1 MDYLYSLNGTLD
13 AAYYESGKL
22 TMTFDTTK
30 PLTVCTSLKSAP
42 AAGLTRRARVGY
54 SDGTWL
60 EWCNSNHTPREK
72 GQIVQVEWTFARQ
85 GDGYE
90 TPTLDYAELNYS
102 PLSIGVSAPVLN
114 ALEKLRNRRI
124 LGRVIIDYTDPFL
137 DQSVFAFANEYAT
150 VHHVEQV
157 HNNREDPTQK
167 WLSLDGTWILDG
179 TWYFPPST
187 AEDAILNEMGWWG
200 RQYSD
205 QAGSFR
211 TRSGRVYGE
220 GNPVY
225 GQVGLVYDASVSRP
239 TLYMS
244 FSGRPVRNL
253 KVIGDSKRGEY
264 PTDFILRVFNTDG
277 EQVYIEQVTDNRTI
291 KWRKSLED
299 EPLPNV
305 ALLSVEI
312 LRWSH
317 SDRCAKVIEFFT
329 SVQETYEGR
338 DLFQIH
344 LLEEREVD
352 NNSLPFGTISAA
364 EVDLQLNNVEGRFDP
379 GNMNSPLYGL
389 VKPGRRIRPYL
400 GAELPDGS
408 VEWIPLGVFWSD
420 DWHTPESEVYAETS
434 GRDRLDMLR
443 TTEYSTSVVI
453 SAPPPTGRND
463 NSTAQWAEGAHVHT
477 KATNNSLILNISG
490 VS

>member
-1 MDYLYSLNGTLD
+1 MDALYTLSGTLD
-13 AAYYESGKL
+13 AGCCSEGKL
-22 TMTFDTTK
+22 TVTFDSGK
-30 PLTVCTSLKSAP
+30 PLTACTSLKSAA

-54 SDGTWL
+54 ADGTWHD
-60 EWCNSNHTPREK
+60 WCNSNATPRDK
-72 GQIVQVEWTFARQ
+72 GQIFQVEWTFVRQ
-85 GDGYE
+85 DDGASPLLE
-90 TPTLDYAELNYS
+90 YAELNYS
-102 PLSIGVSAPVLN
+102 PLSIGVTAPVLN
-114 ALEKLRNRRI
+114 ALEKLRNRHI

-137 DQSVFAFANEYAT
+137 DQSVFAFANEYAQ
-150 VHHVEQV
+150 VHHVEQI
-157 HNNREDPTQK
+157 HNNREDPTEK
-167 WLSLDGTWILDG
+167 WLSLDGTWGLDG
-179 TWYFPPST
+179 TWLFPPVT

-200 RQYSD
+200 RQESD
-205 QAGSFR
+205 R
-211 TRSGRVYGE
+211 TGTFHTRTARVYGD
-220 GNPVY
+220 GKPLY
-225 GQVGLVYDASVSRP
+225 GQAGLYYETP
-239 TLYMS
+239 THKPMLFMS

-264 PTDFILRVFNTDG
+264 PTDFILRVFDTTG
-277 EQVYIEQVTDNRTI
+277 AQIYIEQVTDNHTI

-299 EPLPNV
+299 NPLPNV
-305 ALLSVEI
+305 ALISVEI

-317 SDRCAKVIEFFT
+317 AGRCAKVIEFFT

-364 EVDLQLNNVEGRFDP
+364 EIDVQLNNIEGRFDP

-408 VEWIPLGVFWSD
+408 IEWIPLGVFWSG
-420 DWHTPESEVYAETS
+420 DWRTPEADVYAETS

-443 TTEYSTSVVI
+443 TTEYSTSVVTT
-453 SAPPPTGRND
+453 APPPVARLD
-463 NSTAQWAEGAHVHT
+463 ARESDWAEGVHVHT
-477 KATNNSLILNISG
+477 KAVSYALILNISG